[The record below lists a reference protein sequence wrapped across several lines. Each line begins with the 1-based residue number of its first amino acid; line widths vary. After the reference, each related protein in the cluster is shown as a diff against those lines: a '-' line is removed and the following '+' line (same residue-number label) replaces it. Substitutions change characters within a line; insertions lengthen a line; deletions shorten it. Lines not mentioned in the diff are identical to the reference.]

1 MEKYNRNPEVVKKL
15 IIEHTQMNM
24 SIRKKM
30 KVMINKLPVPEPIEK
45 VILDYVG
52 MSKFKSF

>member
-15 IIEHTQMNM
+15 IIEHTQLNI

-52 MSKFKSF
+52 MPKFKSF

>member
-1 MEKYNRNPEVVKKL
+1 MKRSNEKTEIIQKR
-15 IIEHTQMNM
+15 IIEHTRLNI

-30 KVMINKLPVPEPIEK
+30 KVMIHKLPVPESIEK